1 MSLLNINFPRLQ
13 NDIDSLAAIGRH
25 DDDHG
30 IYRMAFSEHDIQA
43 HDWLKSRIEEAGL
56 DYYLDEAA
64 NIHARL
70 NWDGERPSVMTG
82 SHIDSVPGAGHLD
95 GALGVMA
102 GLECLRCLKER
113 GESLPFALECV
124 AFSDEEGRFGGMLG
138 SQAMSGRLTPELI
151 HNAKDLDGHA
161 LIDVMEGLG
170 MAPLNILRAH
180 RQPESIHAF
189 VELHIEQGP
198 VLEQQ
203 NMCIGAVDAISG
215 LLRWNIRL
223 LGEANHAGTT
233 PMNMRKDPLQGFA
246 EISSALPRLLEENGS
261 PRSTATVGY
270 IHCFPGAANVVPGR
284 VEFSLDMRDTDMQ
297 ILDELGHAFRKAM
310 SAIARRHDLMF
321 EFEEVSRLD
330 AASCDPGIVDSISHI
345 CREFGYH
352 SMQMHSGA
360 AHDSM
365 MMASI
370 ARTAMIF
377 VPSMGGR
384 SHSPAEWTPWE
395 EIEKGANVLLNTLYR
410 LASEAA

>member
-1 MSLLNINFPRLQ
+1 MSLLEVNFPRLQ
-13 NDIDSLAAIGRH
+13 NDIETLAAIGRSE
-25 DDDHG
+25 DDHG
-30 IYRMAFSEHDIQA
+30 IYRMALTDNDMQA
-43 HDWLKSRIEEAGL
+43 REWLKSRIEECGL
-56 DYYLDEAA
+56 DCYQDEAA

-70 NWDGERPSVMTG
+70 DWDGQRASVMTG
-82 SHIDSVPGAGHLD
+82 SHLDTVPGAGHLD

-102 GLECLRCLKER
+102 GLECLRCLKEQNIKFNY
-113 GESLPFALECV
+113 PLECV
-124 AFSDEEGRFGGMLG
+124 AFTDEEGRFGGMLG
-138 SQAMSGRLTPELI
+138 SQAMSGRLTPEII
-151 HNAKDLDGHA
+151 HNAKDLDGYA
-161 LIDVMEGLG
+161 LADVMDSLG
-170 MAPLNILRAH
+170 MPAMNILRAR
-180 RQPESIHAF
+180 RQPESINAF

-198 VLEQQ
+198 VLEQN
-203 NMCIGAVDAISG
+203 NMCVGVVDAISG

-246 EISSALPRLLEENGS
+246 EVSTALPRILDENGS
-261 PRSTATVGY
+261 PRSTATIGY
-270 IHCFPGAANVVPGR
+270 VNCFPGAANVVPGR

-297 ILDELGHAFRKAM
+297 VLDDLAQAFRKAI

-321 EFEEVSRLD
+321 EYEEVSRLE
-330 AASCDPGIVDSISHI
+330 AASCDQGIVDNITAV

-365 MMASI
+365 MMAGV

-377 VPSMGGR
+377 VPSMAGR

-410 LASEAA
+410 LAGKAA

>member
-1 MSLLNINFPRLQ
+1 MALMKINFPRLQ
-13 NDIDSLAAIGRH
+13 NTIETLAAIGRS
-25 DDDHG
+25 DADHG
-30 IYRMAFSEHDIQA
+30 LYRMAFSENDLQA
-43 HDWLKSRIEEAGL
+43 RDWLKSQIEAAGL
-56 DYYLDEAA
+56 EYFQDEAA

-70 NWDGERPSVMTG
+70 NWDGKRASVMTG
-82 SHIDSVPGAGHLD
+82 SHLDTVPGAGHLD
-95 GALGVMA
+95 GALGVLA
-102 GLECLRCLKER
+102 GLECLRCLKEQ
-113 GESLPFALECV
+113 GVDLKLPLESV
-124 AFSDEEGRFGGMLG
+124 AFTDEEGRFGGMLG

-151 HNAKDLDGHA
+151 HNAKDLDGHM
-161 LIDVMEGLG
+161 LSEVMTHLG
-170 MAPLNILRAH
+170 MPPLNILRAR

-203 NMCIGAVDAISG
+203 RMCIGVVDAIAG
-215 LLRWNIRL
+215 LVRWNIRL

-246 EISSALPRLLEENGS
+246 EVAAALARILEENGS
-261 PRSTATVGY
+261 PRSTATIGY
-270 IHCFPGAANVVPGR
+270 VNCFPGAANVVPGR

-297 ILDELGHAFRKAM
+297 VLDDLAQAFRKSI
-310 SAIARRHDLMF
+310 SAIARRRDLMF
-321 EFEEVSRLD
+321 EYDEVSRLQ
-330 AASCDPGIVDSISHI
+330 AAACDSGIVDCIGKV

-365 MMASI
+365 MMAGI
-370 ARTAMIF
+370 TRTAMIF
-377 VPSMGGR
+377 VPSMAGR

-395 EIEKGANVLLNTLYR
+395 EIEKGSNVLLNTLYR